1 MLNMNPAEESDGRAG
16 PPTGLVW
23 DPYNVQVVP
32 AAAVLA
38 TSSQNVTVPFTT
50 DTNPRCQV
58 AGCTSSLGSMARY
71 DVRYKVCSTHRRAEA
86 VTHEGAL
93 QRFCQQHGVFHPLE
107 AFEGTQRSCREGL
120 ARHNS
125 KRRESRKG
133 RAASSHGGSR
143 RQGRRRRSSATRP
156 SSEESEELLSS
167 GTDLPRRESL
177 RQQQRRARQETS
189 DSGAY
194 LAARQSSGLSPV
206 KGGAAEPASFCSD
219 ELLDQGLPW
228 DELEAPPSLPLPAL
242 ELEGA
247 SAAPTLAGQV
257 APSLGLVGPFH
268 QAAGW
273 SRFEDPRPAH
283 PLRSVSGDPSSLP
296 SVSSWGSEHP
306 SAPSSSQGQ
315 NPRSPLTSAVAVEA
329 AMPASAFEPAA
340 GIVRPAAPPPALAGL
355 DELRAGTASPS
366 SPLSG
371 LGLVPLEGG
380 PVLAGQPVP
389 TLGGDTL
396 LAPLLQSLPMLTP
409 AGGSPLPPTLPG
421 LPASK
426 SVGGAAAPLPPLPPP
441 PGQPVA
447 APLLPSQTAPV
458 PTSGAAAP
466 PLRLAQS
473 APTALL
479 TRASFKLYETG
490 PEELPRDIRSSLEHM
505 IPAHVLEGFV
515 RMGCVHVTLDCLV
528 DCGATGSPPSGQSL
542 LRGLANL
549 AARPGWAAV
558 PAMHVQVGGLLAR
571 AGRGV
576 PDPGVRDLAGEGAPR
591 VEAARRALPLPA
603 SRAVELRLTLHACD
617 LRRDRL
623 LLRSQG
629 VYLEHKLLSVTHD
642 GGGGAW
648 HLVVEARL
656 PSPIQAACIR
666 CEVLAGDTLSEPLYL
681 LVSTDEVLVKSLH
694 EASRA
699 NPSPTALD
707 GLLFALGLAGGRLR
721 SREERRA
728 TGAAARRLALPALV
742 AWNLHAALPLALRGA
757 CADCPPG
764 ELLAAVDDDLAR
776 AQPPST
782 ALALA
787 LGSGPA
793 AAIRLAKALS
803 EAGCTVRLSHPLTLE
818 RVAACCGPHDA
829 AQLLQLAADGP
840 EARRRLSKEHPEL
853 GAAVGVDCHAPH
865 SSLEEE
871 VCSASSTGR
880 LERDPLLAVEDTQL
894 DACLAF
900 VEPALEAR
908 FGTWFA
914 ERQGGTDTILLG
926 LSMLSWVLGLLHSR
940 HSTQGTAVLLG
951 LSLVHAA
958 VLVIMVRRHAVYAVW
973 RDSLCVFCHLAHK
986 VALVVCILEG
996 RRAAGPEG
1004 QTFAALSLTALTAL
1018 PFGLRAR
1025 FRVHMW
1031 LLLAHFVLLLWY
1043 QPRVLQ
1049 GNLWGT
1055 VLASRLL
1062 LAVGASL
1069 VLLLTARVEL
1079 KARQQFCSTLGCK

>member
-1 MLNMNPAEESDGRAG
+1 MALVGADAALPPLCPAHPADMNPAEESDGRAG

-23 DPYNVQVVP
+23 DPYNAQVVP

-133 RAASSHGGSR
+133 RAVSSHGGSR

-194 LAARQSSGLSPV
+194 LAGRQSSGLSPV
-206 KGGAAEPASFCSD
+206 EGGAGEPASFCSD

-228 DELEAPPSLPLPAL
+228 DELEAPPGLPLPAL
-242 ELEGA
+242 ELGDA
-247 SAAPTLAGQV
+247 SAGPALAGQV
-257 APSLGLVGPFH
+257 APSLGL
-268 QAAGW
+268 
-273 SRFEDPRPAH
+273 
-283 PLRSVSGDPSSLP
+283 
-296 SVSSWGSEHP
+296 
-306 SAPSSSQGQ
+306 
-315 NPRSPLTSAVAVEA
+315 
-329 AMPASAFEPAA
+329 
-340 GIVRPAAPPPALAGL
+340 
-355 DELRAGTASPS
+355 
-366 SPLSG
+366 
-371 LGLVPLEGG
+371 
-380 PVLAGQPVP
+380 
-389 TLGGDTL
+389 
-396 LAPLLQSLPMLTP
+396 
-409 AGGSPLPPTLPG
+409 
-421 LPASK
+421 
-426 SVGGAAAPLPPLPPP
+426 
-441 PGQPVA
+441 
-447 APLLPSQTAPV
+447 
-458 PTSGAAAP
+458 
-466 PLRLAQS
+466 S

-542 LRGLANL
+542 LRGLADL

-576 PDPGVRDLAGEGAPR
+576 PDPVVRDLAGEGAPR

-656 PSPIQAACIR
+656 PSPIKAACIR

-681 LVSTDEVLVKSLH
+681 LVSADEGLVKSLH
-694 EASRA
+694 EVSRA

-721 SREERRA
+721 SR
-728 TGAAARRLALPALV
+728 
-742 AWNLHAALPLALRGA
+742 
-757 CADCPPG
+757 
-764 ELLAAVDDDLAR
+764 
-776 AQPPST
+776 
-782 ALALA
+782 
-787 LGSGPA
+787 
-793 AAIRLAKALS
+793 
-803 EAGCTVRLSHPLTLE
+803 CTVRLSHPLTLE

-853 GAAVGVDCHAPH
+853 GAAVDVDCHAPR
-865 SSLEEE
+865 SSL
-871 VCSASSTGR
+871 ASR
-880 LERDPLLAVEDTQL
+880 

-914 ERQGGTDTILLG
+914 ERQGGTDTLLLG

-958 VLVIMVRRHAVYAVW
+958 VLVVR
-973 RDSLCVFCHLAHK
+973 F
-986 VALVVCILEG
+986 
-996 RRAAGPEG
+996 
-1004 QTFAALSLTALTAL
+1004 
-1018 PFGLRAR
+1018 
-1025 FRVHMW
+1025 
-1031 LLLAHFVLLLWY
+1031 
-1043 QPRVLQ
+1043 
-1049 GNLWGT
+1049 
-1055 VLASRLL
+1055 
-1062 LAVGASL
+1062 
-1069 VLLLTARVEL
+1069 
-1079 KARQQFCSTLGCK
+1079 